1 MSGFT
6 EREES
11 VYMAKLAEQ
20 AERYDEMVEAMKKV
34 ASLDVELTVEERNLL
49 SVAYKNVIGARR
61 ASWRIISSIEQ
72 KEENKG
78 NETHVAKIKEYR
90 TKVETELSNICN
102 DILSVLDDH
111 LIPTSNSG
119 ESKVFYYKMK
129 GDYHRY
135 LAEFATGNGRKE
147 SAENSLIA
155 YKSASDIA
163 VTELPPTHPIRL
175 GLALNFSV
183 FYYEILN
190 SPDRACQL
198 AKQAFD
204 DAIAELDTLS
214 EDSYKDSTLIMQ
226 LLRDNL
232 TLWTSDMSN
241 EGKSSDARQ
250 EDKE

>member
-1 MSGFT
+1 MSDST
-6 EREES
+6 RDDN
-11 VYMAKLAEQ
+11 VYMAKLSEQ
-20 AERYDEMVEAMKKV
+20 AERYEEMVEYMKNV
-34 ASLDVELTVEERNLL
+34 AKTNKELTVEDRNLL

-78 NETHVAKIKEYR
+78 NEAHVNLIKNYR
-90 TKVETELSNICN
+90 TKVEKELVNICN
-102 DILSVLDDH
+102 DILSVLDAH
-111 LIPTSNSG
+111 LIPSAEAG

-135 LAEFATGNGRKE
+135 LAEFATGDARKE
-147 SAENSLIA
+147 AAEKSLVA
-155 YKSASDIA
+155 YKSASDVA
-163 VTELPPTHPIRL
+163 NQELPPTHPIRL

-190 SPDRACQL
+190 SPDQACAL

-204 DAIAELDTLS
+204 DAISQLDTLS

-241 EGKSSDARQ
+241 D
-250 EDKE
+250 D